1 MEQIGI
7 SEEEKSFLLGELL
20 TVGSYLLI
28 AFDVRHPMIQ
38 MVGVPPVIVWSNKE
52 GVNLLGGLTR
62 SIRGIMPCH
71 SKTRSPSLQESERMY
86 LQEYTFRNS
95 SFCEGYIVYTKL

>member
-28 AFDVRHPMIQ
+28 TFAFDVRHP
-38 MVGVPPVIVWSNKE
+38 N
-52 GVNLLGGLTR
+52 GGCST
-62 SIRGIMPCH
+62 GD
-71 SKTRSPSLQESERMY
+71 SLVQ
-86 LQEYTFRNS
+86 
-95 SFCEGYIVYTKL
+95 

>member
-28 AFDVRHPMIQ
+28 AFDVRHP
-38 MVGVPPVIVWSNKE
+38 N
-52 GVNLLGGLTR
+52 GGCST
-62 SIRGIMPCH
+62 GD
-71 SKTRSPSLQESERMY
+71 SLVQ
-86 LQEYTFRNS
+86 
-95 SFCEGYIVYTKL
+95 